1 MTMHKK
7 ILPHETEKDLEKDE
21 LAAGDD
27 VGPNLVP
34 VMRELEEMAHLA
46 MENQE
51 LRPQSQRDLRA
62 LAFSLIYAVD
72 RHDYTISLEKMV
84 EIYQHTFKLEVAHDS
99 YALTLARGVIA
110 SRDELDNLIKP
121 LLKNWKFER
130 LGCCTRLILR
140 LALWELMQADA
151 LTSVIIN
158 EAIELSKAFAEKD
171 AYKFIN
177 GILDE
182 YCKLKHLKKE

>member
-1 MTMHKK
+1 MYKNSIGEVDSSFLSDEEISKSEIQSVKDFVGSDFDTV
-7 ILPHETEKDLEKDE
+7 ETDFLSLDGK
-21 LAAGDD
+21 
-27 VGPNLVP
+27 
-34 VMRELEEMAHLA
+34 
-46 MENQE
+46 

-62 LAFSLIYAVD
+62 LAFSLLYAVD
-72 RHDYTISLEKMV
+72 RHENNITVDAVADLYRKCFELE
-84 EIYQHTFKLEVAHDS
+84 LEQDS
-99 YALTLARGVIA
+99 FALVLARGV
-110 SRDELDNLIKP
+110 SDEIVVLDDHIKP

-140 LALWELMQADA
+140 MAIWELLQPNA
-151 LTSVIIN
+151 LASVVIN

-182 YCKLKHLKKE
+182 FCKIQQLKK